1 MPADMRENLK
11 HAVDLPSQ
19 GGGLFNIENIV
30 GLFVFVSFL
39 AVYVKTL
46 CPAVFWWDS
55 GELIANIAVLGI
67 PHRPGFPIYVLL
79 GKFFSLLSGGNFAF
93 RVNLLSAVF
102 ASASLIIFYKVFI
115 KAACLFFP
123 GMAKRKG
130 LLLFSALSFVF
141 ISGFTFTFWIQA
153 VRAEVY
159 SLNICF
165 FSLLLLL
172 VMLYLRD
179 RKLKWIYLFFFLS
192 GLGLGNHHLSLLSS
206 LPALLFLI
214 VFGQHANTADYS
226 SSVIHHSSL
235 IINIR
240 RLPWYFLFFLLG
252 LSIYLYL
259 LVRSMS
265 HPVLAWGETKSLY
278 SSASSVF
285 AFDTLKHFDFGFLAN
300 ITTRLFQ
307 IFSFLSDQMTLLCF
321 GLGLVGLFLLFR
333 YNRRMLIF
341 LVLLIAGNFAVVIF
355 MTTEFIPTNPDLHGY
370 LIFSV
375 LAFALCDGLAIL
387 LILNHIGHSLSA
399 VRYPLM
405 FLFGILPLIL
415 LLRNYPKADLS
426 GNRIAY
432 DYGWSVMAG
441 LDPGS
446 VVFSD
451 NVNLNFILRELQYV
465 EKLRPDITVI
475 DRGLLGFDWY
485 VEQKRAELKDLF
497 SGLPEN
503 LTGEP
508 AFRKLLERCL
518 ESGRPTYMEFTERD
532 SSLVNRLLPSG
543 YVFRVS
549 PLNIDRIT
557 DQYLTHQNIW
567 DTHGPFRMESR
578 VFQKDWDAQ
587 RVFALSFYRLGL
599 FYEWKGMFSMALDE
613 FYRVRKVD
621 PENEELIQRTKQLE
635 TMQVKLDSL
644 S

>member
-1 MPADMRENLK
+1 MRENLK